1 MADEVLLE
9 VPLHVAA
16 GVGVDVLVGEEL
28 VERVSILA
36 LDRDLLEEREARL
49 LLLATELLDL
59 EVRARLLAV
68 EVVGRECENLEAL
81 TLVLLLE

>member
-1 MADEVLLE
+1 M
-9 VPLHVAA
+9 
-16 GVGVDVLVGEEL
+16 DVLVGEEL

-68 EVVGRECENLEAL
+68 EVVGRERENLEAL

>member
-1 MADEVLLE
+1 M
-9 VPLHVAA
+9 
-16 GVGVDVLVGEEL
+16 DVLVGEEL

-36 LDRDLLEEREARL
+36 LDRNLLEEREARL
-49 LLLATELLDL
+49 LLLAAELLDL

-68 EVVGRECENLEAL
+68 EVVGRERENLEAL